1 MDWRVA
7 LPKFAPRE
15 PHRLPHNDTTTTHTF
30 TMKQLFALFAVAL
43 LFAAPVSAQEGDTIF
58 QSGDSMI
65 VMVPDSAMADS
76 AMADS
81 AAAPAAAEMAE
92 EAAPAAPA
100 EDTVEVTGARQQI
113 KLRIIEGGVLFMSFV
128 VLCLIFGLALAVERI
143 IYLNMATTN
152 TKKLLTDVEDAMNSG
167 GLDAA
172 KAVCADTRGPVAAI
186 FHQGLDRS
194 GGSYEELAKAV
205 EDYGSLE
212 STKLERGLSW
222 ISLFIALAPM
232 LGFMGTVIGMIEAFD
247 KAGNVPEGAYQ
258 YYRKITP
265 LVYDQGAFGWRTPFK
280 WILTRWRGLSK
291 PYPREPI
298 GKWGMRIWAHKS
310 TALACAHFMLAMRAH
325 GFDTCPMEGLDSTRV
340 KRILGLPDPK

>member
-1 MDWRVA
+1 MLIGRIA
-7 LPKFAPRE
+7 LPKFAPHK
-15 PHRLPHNDTTTTHTF
+15 PSRLTTTTQHTIHTF

-43 LFAAPVSAQEGDTIF
+43 LFSAPVSAQDADATMDMSADTTMMVA
-58 QSGDSMI
+58 DST
-65 VMVPDSAMADS
+65 MADS
-76 AMADS
+76 AMMDS
-81 AAAPAAAEMAE
+81 AAAPAAPMADE
-92 EAAPAAPA
+92 APAMP
-100 EDTVEVTGARQQI
+100 EETVEVTGARQQI

-128 VLCLIFGLALAVERI
+128 VLCLIFGLALAIERI

-152 TKKLLTDVEDAMNSG
+152 TKGLLTKVEDALNSG
-167 GLDAA
+167 GVDAA

-247 KAGNVPEGAYQ
+247 KIAQANTINASIVAGGIKVALITTVSGLVVAIILQIFYNYILSKIDGIVFDMEEASMDLVDLV
-258 YYRKITP
+258 YRKK
-265 LVYDQGAFGWRTPFK
+265 LNG
-280 WILTRWRGLSK
+280 
-291 PYPREPI
+291 
-298 GKWGMRIWAHKS
+298 
-310 TALACAHFMLAMRAH
+310 
-325 GFDTCPMEGLDSTRV
+325 
-340 KRILGLPDPK
+340 